1 MKLNK
6 KQRDLI
12 CSRTY
17 REIRD
22 MAKVNQST
30 IKRMRDRID
39 DMKVGTL
46 EKILKQ
52 VWGINLKEFLS
63 IE

>member
-1 MKLNK
+1 MKLSK
-6 KQRDLI
+6 KQRELI
-12 CSRTY
+12 CSKTY

-22 MAKVNQST
+22 VAKVNQST
-30 IKRMRDRID
+30 IKRMRDRIN

-52 VWGINLKEFLS
+52 VWGMDLKEFLS

>member
-52 VWGINLKEFLS
+52 VWGMNLKEFLS